1 MGDGGE
7 NLEELIRSVEDQ
19 IRRVEQKIDRVEVQ
33 IDGCRDDEEKK
44 HLRHKEAQLRDEKA
58 QLRNKEAQLRDEK
71 AQLRDEKA
79 QIRVQILQE
88 RDSIDHSAELL
99 EGLLLPPVI
108 ELPQDGVGLA
118 RVLFPS
124 WHGEQHGQLPVV
136 NKTYLRIRNRF
147 PKFAEEFLRVT
158 DVSTLSMSLSS
169 TLEEATIAPKSEM
182 DVSYTVQGY
191 LRRFFNACNEYS
203 LDGATLDLTFNK
215 SEKLSLSKSNAT
227 LSRKRPDTLG
237 VMSQCTF
244 LVGEDKLSDLSEAEN
259 GISLKMQPL
268 NPRFY
273 GDLRFI
279 LGYIAAGTKFQWV
292 FIGKDRSLVRI
303 EPLLDLA
310 KIPNRILLIL
320 SIFNAF
326 TLVRKMAEKI
336 PPIPG
341 RHAMFSSLVQGDCTI
356 YFLNDSVRKKIKN
369 FKSYCEATATD
380 FNVVNRAYNDVKGSP
395 YLPMV
400 IEEPELGRGGDSYKV
415 TIGPLGYSPRI
426 RSEEDTK
433 MLAKSV
439 CNALKVLHEKGF
451 VHRDVRLPNIVEITH
466 GQFMLIDLETVA
478 ESPFFVHPSFH
489 YLTDWS
495 RDMLENSHYTPKS
508 DMYQLGKLLGDKFA
522 TFTRSPSAQQFISR
536 LMSKQVDA
544 NTALEDPWL
553 KVDEEMSGM

>member
-1 MGDGGE
+1 MGDCGE
-7 NLEELIRSVEDQ
+7 NLEELIQSVEDQ

-33 IDGCRDDEEKK
+33 IDGCRDDEERKQ
-44 HLRHKEAQLRDEKA
+44 LRHKIALLRNKGAQLRDKEARLRDEKA
-58 QLRNKEAQLRDEK
+58 QLWEQF
-71 AQLRDEKA
+71 
-79 QIRVQILQE
+79 LQ
-88 RDSIDHSAELL
+88 DSIDHSAELL

-136 NKTYLRIRNRF
+136 NKTYFRIKNRF

-182 DVSYTVQGY
+182 DVSYTVQVY

-203 LDGATLDLTFNK
+203 LDGSTLDLTFNK

-227 LSRKRPDTLG
+227 LSRRRPDTLG
-237 VMSQCTF
+237 EMFQCTF
-244 LVGEDKLSDLSEAEN
+244 LVGEDELSDLLEAEN
-259 GISLKMQPL
+259 DISLKMQPL

-292 FIGKDRSLVRI
+292 FIGKDMSLVRI

-336 PPIPG
+336 PPLPG

-356 YFLNDSVRKKIKN
+356 YFLNDSVRKMIKN

-508 DMYQLGKLLGDKFA
+508 DMYQLGKLLGDKFT
-522 TFTRSPSAQQFISR
+522 TFTRSPSARQFISR

-553 KVDEEMSGM
+553 KVDEEMSGLSSIISYI